1 MIRLLGWI
9 KAHRRGLKCEEAGI
23 ESGNSWHLGAPKE
36 SPTTGGSWA
45 KYTIKGEINETK
57 PTILYYIYLH

>member
-1 MIRLLGWI
+1 
-9 KAHRRGLKCEEAGI
+9 
-23 ESGNSWHLGAPKE
+23 